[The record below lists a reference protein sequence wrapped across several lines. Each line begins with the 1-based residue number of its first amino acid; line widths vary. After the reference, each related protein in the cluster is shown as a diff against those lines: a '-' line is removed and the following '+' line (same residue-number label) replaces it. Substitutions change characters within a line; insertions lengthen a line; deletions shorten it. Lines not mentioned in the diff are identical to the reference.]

1 MQDVKLSTME
11 HNSYNKKDSRGR
23 NLGIDN
29 DDVRDVLWTILK
41 SEKPPHS
48 KEIVKVI
55 RRNDDKYMSN
65 EYKVIK
71 KLHERK
77 YLAVIL
83 RQNDEKTAS
92 EIKKEVDLEK
102 EYHQAQR
109 EIIQARHDFKLKKI
123 SKEELK
129 IKEDKTS
136 EIEKQ
141 IDSQF
146 LRKCRYTST
155 FRGLLHYLYVEYL
168 IDDIANRHSKIN
180 YKRKVGR
187 ERKQIKKKS
196 KSELDINS
204 IGGHTRIHMVLLNPI
219 TLDIAPFLKYYE
231 LFEKA
236 GFRVI
241 DILFQISVELHNQLH
256 IDAEGDNYLLRR
268 ATERYFVELEN
279 HFHLILDSPLSIYH
293 IRESGMD
300 KYNEILKIR
309 NSYREHIIFLQKLWI
324 ARQLETLD
332 FIDKQ
337 CRSFNITKELHDI
350 IENNVDDSI
359 IQFDGLE
366 QKHFISNSDLLDI
379 IAPQFYDQDRTEPYY
394 YSHKDKEYLVLNQ
407 CLIPKSIVDKVKK
420 SLFNGM
426 YLRDT
431 VLLLKKY
438 NIPNVSSQLDV
449 NISKLGFEIMRRGRK
464 WNYYDDPFIV
474 KKTVGNTNNLLEIL
488 RVCPEIF
495 FT

>member
-1 MQDVKLSTME
+1 
-11 HNSYNKKDSRGR
+11 
-23 NLGIDN
+23 
-29 DDVRDVLWTILK
+29 
-41 SEKPPHS
+41 
-48 KEIVKVI
+48 
-55 RRNDDKYMSN
+55 
-65 EYKVIK
+65 
-71 KLHERK
+71 
-77 YLAVIL
+77 
-83 RQNDEKTAS
+83 
-92 EIKKEVDLEK
+92 
-102 EYHQAQR
+102 
-109 EIIQARHDFKLKKI
+109 
-123 SKEELK
+123 
-129 IKEDKTS
+129 
-136 EIEKQ
+136 
-141 IDSQF
+141 
-146 LRKCRYTST
+146 
-155 FRGLLHYLYVEYL
+155 
-168 IDDIANRHSKIN
+168 
-180 YKRKVGR
+180 
-187 ERKQIKKKS
+187 
-196 KSELDINS
+196 
-204 IGGHTRIHMVLLNPI
+204 
-219 TLDIAPFLKYYE
+219 
-231 LFEKA
+231 
-236 GFRVI
+236 
-241 DILFQISVELHNQLH
+241 
-256 IDAEGDNYLLRR
+256 
-268 ATERYFVELEN
+268 
-279 HFHLILDSPLSIYH
+279 
-293 IRESGMD
+293 MD